1 MSMLARAAAVR
12 RSVVCFILRV
22 PLSVVETSA
31 LLRLLVHCGRCL
43 LSKRSSERKQDA
55 VAALRVGAEVARGV
69 ADALHKVGVGPLGDG
84 INNGITLIMI
94 AARHLDLD
102 QLVMLKRKLDL
113 GQDGLAKAG
122 GAELDDWLEVVRLL
136 LQPAALMVGDGD
148 GLRHVWRLWLFELD
162 G

>member
-1 MSMLARAAAVR
+1 M
-12 RSVVCFILRV
+12 
-22 PLSVVETSA
+22 
-31 LLRLLVHCGRCL
+31 
-43 LSKRSSERKQDA
+43 SKRSSERKQDT

-94 AARHLDLD
+94 TARHLDLD

-122 GAELDDWLEVVRLL
+122 GAQLDDWLEVVCLL
-136 LQPAALMVGDGD
+136 LQPTALMVGDGD
-148 GLRHVWRLWLFELD
+148 GLGHVLRLWLFEWMDDLA
-162 G
+162 GYN